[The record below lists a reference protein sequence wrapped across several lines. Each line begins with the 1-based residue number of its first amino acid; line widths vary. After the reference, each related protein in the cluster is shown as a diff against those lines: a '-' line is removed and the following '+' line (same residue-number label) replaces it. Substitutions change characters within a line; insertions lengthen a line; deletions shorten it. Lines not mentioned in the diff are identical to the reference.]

1 MAASMPSGI
10 DNEIVSTDVDDS
22 RFEHLSLSSSDDDV
36 SVSEDNNSIF
46 GDPGDETDN
55 VSHAQ

>member
-1 MAASMPSGI
+1 MPSGI

-36 SVSEDNNSIF
+36 SVSEDDNSIF